1 MTNTPAQPQGGGRAS
16 MKKELPEH
24 FRAYKHVWVFVEMER
39 GQVHPVSWELM
50 GEGRKLADKLGMRQP
65 SLYHY
70 FRSKEDLVE
79 QVIHTFAADMM
90 EVSLQHL
97 PQRLEEV
104 PAWVRDSVLALYE
117 RPTHPLFVRVL
128 FSISRSHN
136 ISTSGRAPFS
146 TSCIASGPLARI
158 RSSGSLPSGSV
169 AKRRLLPGASSG
181 SARSTARKAARLP
194 ALSPS
199 KQSTGSSTIL
209 QHKPS

>member
-1 MTNTPAQPQGGGRAS
+1 MRA
-16 MKKELPEH
+16 PE
-24 FRAYKHVWVFVEMER
+24 RRREVLVAAL
-39 GQVHPVSWELM
+39 ELM
-50 GEGRKLADKLGMRQP
+50 AEQGYAGASLRKLADKLGMRQP

-128 FSISRSHN
+128 FSISRSHPRYGKLMRELFVDRVDMA
-136 ISTSGRAPFS
+136 IRLFAQPFVARGD
-146 TSCIASGPLARI
+146 IGERDAVYLARMAI
-158 RSSGSLPSGSV
+158 NAIGLKLMEERVLFDEQPIHADV
-169 AKRRLLPGASSG
+169 RAYADFVVENMELLLR
-181 SARSTARKAARLP
+181 ARAARRRATP
-194 ALSPS
+194 RARR
-199 KQSTGSSTIL
+199 GAVG
-209 QHKPS
+209 